1 MTTVVLATAKVFT
14 TGRSQAVRLP
24 KAFRFANATEVSI
37 SKRGDAVIL
46 RPLKRPGI
54 EDLIASLD
62 MFDAFP
68 ERAQPP
74 QSDTR
79 PDW

>member
-1 MTTVVLATAKVFT
+1 MSIAKLFT
-14 TGRSQAVRLP
+14 NGASQAVRLP
-24 KAFRFANATEVSI
+24 KAFRFEGVTEVSI

-68 ERAQPP
+68 ERTQPT

-79 PDW
+79 ADW

>member
-1 MTTVVLATAKVFT
+1 MNKAKLLT
-14 TGRSQAVRLP
+14 NGASQAVRLP
-24 KAFRFANATEVSI
+24 KAFRFDNVTEVSI

-54 EDLIASLD
+54 EDLIASLE

-68 ERAQPP
+68 ERMQPT

-79 PDW
+79 ADW

>member
-1 MTTVVLATAKVFT
+1 MTTAKLFT
-14 TGRSQAVRLP
+14 NGASQAVRLP
-24 KAFRFANATEVSI
+24 KAFRFDGATEVSI

-54 EDLIASLD
+54 EELIASLE
-62 MFDAFP
+62 MFDALP
-68 ERAQPP
+68 VRTQPT

-79 PDW
+79 VDW

>member
-1 MTTVVLATAKVFT
+1 MGTAKLFT
-14 TGRSQAVRLP
+14 NGASQAVRLP
-24 KAFRFANATEVSI
+24 KAFRFENATEVSI

-54 EDLIASLD
+54 EDLIASLE

-68 ERAQPP
+68 ERSQPAEN
-74 QSDTR
+74 DKR
-79 PDW
+79 LDW